1 MYLNPDNLDYRYSL
15 AYLYFDKKDY
25 PRALK
30 EVDAILDSQ
39 PEHSQ
44 ARVLKGL
51 LLAQNKNYI
60 EAKDILEDNLK
71 KGFDDDF
78 TKISL
83 AGIYADLNIFD
94 KAKNLINDVISK
106 NPENLNY
113 LNDLAEIYIK
123 EKNYDKALEIAEKFL
138 K

>member
-1 MYLNPDNLDYRYSL
+1 MVRRSSKAYLKALYLNPDNLDYRYSL

-51 LLAQNKNYI
+51 LLAQNKI
-60 EAKDILEDNLK
+60 ILKLK
-71 KGFDDDF
+71 
-78 TKISL
+78 I
-83 AGIYADLNIFD
+83 
-94 KAKNLINDVISK
+94 
-106 NPENLNY
+106 
-113 LNDLAEIYIK
+113 
-123 EKNYDKALEIAEKFL
+123 FL
-138 K
+138 KTTLKRI